1 MIKDINA
8 GTSGGYLTVS
18 NSGYT
23 PYISAN
29 SNNPMTGMI
38 RLNGQTY
45 EVFDGNSWIQFGSYS
60 GISLNQSAISAL
72 DWCQRKM
79 IEEAKIKEL
88 AAKNPTVADAFA
100 AYNDAKSKLEMVLT
114 LTDKDPNSL

>member
-1 MIKDINA
+1 MIKDIN
-8 GTSGGYLTVS
+8 SGMSSGYLNVS
-18 NSGYT
+18 NGGYT

-38 RLNGQTY
+38 RLNGSNY
-45 EVFDGNSWIQFGSYS
+45 EVFDGSTWMQFGSYAS
-60 GISLNQSAISAL
+60 VSLNQSAISAL

-114 LTDKDPNSL
+114 LTDQA